1 MDEHVEMQRFVEKD
15 ILDPTNTFIFDFW
28 RVFAGSKTSLLPVRK
43 AARMGRGCRYRRRL
57 CGFDPVLV
65 RWGQSQA
72 GAAGFGN

>member
-1 MDEHVEMQRFVEKD
+1 MDEHVEVQRFVEKD

-28 RVFAGSKTSLLPVRK
+28 RVFAGSKTSFLPVHK
-43 AARMGRGCRYRRRL
+43 AARMGRGC
-57 CGFDPVLV
+57 GFDRVLV